1 MGIVNAGQLAIYDD
15 LDPELRNVIEDAVL
29 NRVPDSTDR
38 LLEISQKNTKN
49 VIAGEADNGV
59 AEWRTWFREER
70 LKHALVKAL
79 ANPYYR
85 RHRRSASTIPNTG
98 LEVDRGTV
106 NGRYGRGGGFVW

>member
-38 LLEISQKNTKN
+38 LLEIAEKYKN

-59 AEWRTWFREER
+59 AEWRTWSVEER
-70 LKHALVKAL
+70 FETRPCKRHY
-79 ANPYYR
+79 NPYYR
-85 RHRRSASTIPNTG
+85 RHRRARQQFPTP
-98 LEVDRGTV
+98 LEVIEGSLMWQVWTA
-106 NGRYGRGGGFVW
+106 NLGGFVW